1 MTKNELEEKTEVIGE
16 NLSNFSESRSA
27 QAVWDALHRAEENGL
42 LNETE
47 WDNICTAMAWITE
60 DLGVKNETIND

>member
-42 LNETE
+42 LNET
-47 WDNICTAMAWITE
+47 MAW
-60 DLGVKNETIND
+60 LGLTPSGDE